1 MTILQRSVPGPGN
14 RSWTQRVIDEI
25 INNEEGYVKNLADVI
40 DGLLKEAQ
48 LRNDIFI
55 LDNNDA

>member
-1 MTILQRSVPGPGN
+1 M
-14 RSWTQRVIDEI
+14 EI

-55 LDNNDA
+55 HDNNDA